1 MTILT
6 SIKSHGTVDAKPA
19 AVYGSG
25 SKTLRIGNG
34 GAGATGLI
42 EALAYDYIRT
52 RDPDSQIQWICNHSR
67 NTQLALLDRFID
79 IALTYERDQELIS
92 LSEGWAKSAGCIFN
106 DHFVLAG
113 PTDDPAGIHSCKMLS
128 EALAHIAQKQCL
140 FHSRADS
147 SATMFKERQLWAATG
162 LGPWE
167 HESTWYK
174 TSLVGPAEA
183 LIQADKQGTYLLTDR
198 STLLRQTGLGNIK
211 NLTVFFEPTQPG
223 DVLMNACHALYSS
236 LVTPEQRVKVD
247 SFLSYLLSK
256 DGQQIISTYGEDTA
270 GLPLFASVK
279 DGFAKTSLVGGRP
292 LPNVQ
297 TTSYNGF
304 NDASR
309 YYWGRS

>member
-1 MTILT
+1 
-6 SIKSHGTVDAKPA
+6 
-19 AVYGSG
+19 
-25 SKTLRIGNG
+25 
-34 GAGATGLI
+34 
-42 EALAYDYIRT
+42 
-52 RDPDSQIQWICNHSR
+52 
-67 NTQLALLDRFID
+67 
-79 IALTYERDQELIS
+79 
-92 LSEGWAKSAGCIFN
+92 
-106 DHFVLAG
+106 
-113 PTDDPAGIHSCKMLS
+113 
-128 EALAHIAQKQCL
+128 
-140 FHSRADS
+140 
-147 SATMFKERQLWAATG
+147 MFKERQLWAATG